1 MTIRRTVE
9 VRQSPLAQLLDVEKG
24 SPREARA
31 ADQVQHRVPR
41 LAHGMS
47 WAARGQI
54 RVRSW
59 NIANQTHEIP
69 VRVGSEVCE
78 IRQPGTMGS
87 FRVVLFGV

>member
-1 MTIRRTVE
+1 MTIRKIVE
-9 VRQSPLAQLLDVEKG
+9 VRQSLLVEVLDVEEE

-31 ADQVQHRVPR
+31 VGPVQHRVPR

-54 RVRSW
+54 RVRKW
-59 NIANQTHEIP
+59 NIANQTTEIP
-69 VRVGSEVCE
+69 AWVGGEVCE

-87 FRVVLFGV
+87 FRVVSFGV